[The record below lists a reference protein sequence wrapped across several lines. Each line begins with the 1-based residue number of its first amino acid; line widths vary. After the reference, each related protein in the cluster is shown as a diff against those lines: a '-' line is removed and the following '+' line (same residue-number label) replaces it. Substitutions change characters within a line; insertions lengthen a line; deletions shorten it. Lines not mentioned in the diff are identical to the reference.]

1 MNQNITIL
9 LVEDHPIIT
18 EAYQQGIH
26 LFQENHEELSFEILK
41 AFDCDDALQ
50 VLRECKKTKKTIDL
64 IFLDIKI
71 PASQKN
77 PQIKSGEQVG
87 KNFRKVMPTT
97 KIIISTMITGNF
109 LIYNIVKSL
118 DPNGFL
124 IKTDITH
131 QGIIDALQAV
141 LLDGEKYFSKT
152 VTETLLHK
160 ALNDYNI
167 EDLERHILH
176 ELSVGTKTYD
186 IHKFIPLSS
195 SSVNRRKL
203 KIKDMLGLEQDATD
217 RELILKAKELGII

>member
-1 MNQNITIL
+1 MNQNVTIL

-26 LFQENHEELSFEILK
+26 LFQENNAELSFEILK

-50 VLRECKKTKKTIDL
+50 ILKECKKTKKSIDL

-71 PASQKN
+71 PASKKN
-77 PQIKSGEQVG
+77 PQIRSGEEIG
-87 KNFRKVMPTT
+87 KNFRKVMPAA

-109 LIYNIVKSL
+109 LIYNIIKSL
-118 DPNGFL
+118 KPDGFL

-131 QGIIDALQAV
+131 EEIIDAIQMV
-141 LLDGEKYFSKT
+141 LLNGEKYYSKT
-152 VTETLLHK
+152 VTETLLYK
-160 ALNDYNI
+160 AVHDYKI
-167 EDLERHILH
+167 EDLDRHILQ

-195 SSVNRRKL
+195 SSVNRRKH
-203 KIKDMLGLEQDATD
+203 KIKRMLGLGEHATD